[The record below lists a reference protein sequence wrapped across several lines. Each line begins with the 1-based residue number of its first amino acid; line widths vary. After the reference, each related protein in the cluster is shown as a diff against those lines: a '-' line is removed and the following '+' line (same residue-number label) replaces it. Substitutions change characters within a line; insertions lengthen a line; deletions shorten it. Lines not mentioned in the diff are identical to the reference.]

1 MSVPI
6 IIPGFTNADRVPGA
20 VAYTVY
26 GNGQQSIGDAPL
38 LCAFMGNMALTGGT
52 ATPDLSVVQV
62 FSPNDVDSAFG
73 AGSELS
79 TMLYVGLQN
88 DSVAAFGVPVAG
100 PGGSPVSA
108 SLTMTVGGTWTQGG
122 TIFLRV
128 GGIPIQVNVGASDT
142 LANVATAISNASSAV
157 QRAPFSTSPASAV
170 TTFTITQKGARG
182 NDYVAAAD
190 LTKAP
195 PGLTLTLAGGSVL
208 TGGVTPFS
216 GGTGADSVVNV
227 LAILATQTW
236 DFQAW
241 AEHDNTNAALIN
253 TQLAAQSGPL
263 VMHTGFA
270 VFAHG
275 RSTATSITFAQT
287 VLNQQ
292 LACVVHHTNSETP
305 AHQMAAFVAALFS
318 TTAGDNPNTR
328 YVNVPCSPAI
338 APQSQAADV
347 PGRSTLNSLLNS
359 GVTPLITKN
368 GKVFIV
374 DAICSHSLNGSSQDL
389 RTYHV
394 GDVFVPIRV
403 QKELVALWDTV
414 SAVNPYA
421 GPDPAPG
428 QNPPPE
434 GVITPQRW
442 LANVNK
448 RLLDFQANNWLEQ
461 VETHPAIAVWD
472 STAKRIMTAVPEYVR
487 SQNVQMGLVGNQ
499 TASN

>member
-1 MSVPI
+1 MVAI
-6 IIPGFTNADRVPGA
+6 VIPGFTTADRVPGA

-38 LCAFMGNMALTGGT
+38 LCAVMGGMGATGGT
-52 ATPDLSVVQV
+52 ATPDSSVVPI
-62 FSPNDVDSAFG
+62 FSTNDVDSALV
-73 AGSELS
+73 AGSEIA
-79 TMLYVGLQN
+79 TMCYAALNNQGIALYAIPT
-88 DSVAAFGVPVAG
+88 AAPSGT
-100 PGGSPVSA
+100 PVSA
-108 SLTMTVGGTWTQGG
+108 TLTATIGGTWTTGG
-122 TIFLRV
+122 TLSFRV
-128 GGIPIQVNVGASDT
+128 GGIPIQVNVGASDSPT
-142 LANVATAISNASSAV
+142 NVATAIASAANGV
-157 QRAPFSTSPASAV
+157 PRAPFSTSPSTVVA
-170 TTFTITQKGARG
+170 TFTILQKGVRG
-182 NDYVAAAD
+182 NDYVAAVD

-195 PGLTLTLAGGSVL
+195 TGLTCVLAGGTAL

-216 GGTGADSVVNV
+216 GGSGADSVVNV
-227 LAILATQTW
+227 LAILANQTW

-241 AEHDNTNAALIN
+241 AQHDNTNAALIN
-253 TQLAAQSGPL
+253 TQLSAQAGPL

-305 AHQMAAFVAALFS
+305 AHQIAAFVAGLFA

-328 YVNVPCSPAI
+328 YVNAPCSPAI
-338 APQSQAADV
+338 APQSQPADI
-347 PGRSTLNSLLNS
+347 PGRSTLNALLNA
-359 GVTPLITKN
+359 GVTPLITQN
-368 GKVFIV
+368 GSVFIK

-403 QKELVALWDTV
+403 QKELVALWDQV
-414 SAVNPYA
+414 SSVNPYA
-421 GPDPAPG
+421 GPDPSPG

-434 GVITPQRW
+434 GVITPSRW

-448 RLLDFQANNWLEQ
+448 KLLDFQANNWLQ
-461 VETHPAIAVWD
+461 NVAQNPAIAIWD
-472 STAKRIMTAVPEYVR
+472 PVAKRIMTAVPEFVR
-487 SQNVQMGLVGNQ
+487 SQNIQMGLVGNQ
-499 TASN
+499 TAS